1 LSDQCDDELNQAM
14 LLSMV
19 PSMFALSDSYNE
31 NVLLQ
36 FIKWF
41 SMKLS
46 TVKQCVPSSL
56 TPVQMLVAMFR
67 SMGLRARL
75 VLVIEP
81 MRLFDKKDSSIGTRS
96 NNNKRVGK
104 RKRQTGS
111 SVSTS
116 SPYFDLTDDDEEAL
130 ATKKLKQSPSPHEPH
145 QTDAICNNTDSTSSL
160 YDTYNSWVEVMLP
173 CNNKWMPVH
182 LPSVSVNQCSAPE
195 RYLKKDIMY
204 AIGFEHGF
212 VIRDVTA
219 RYSSR
224 WCVGYSKMRI
234 DGKWL
239 DSVLLRY
246 CSSEDEFLKENNEIK
261 RILLSYPLPSTS
273 THYKNHKLYV
283 LKKNLLKHEAIYP
296 EDCNVIGNFKGE
308 PVYSRDNVH
317 ILHTREKWLTNGYII
332 RHGESPYKMV
342 KGRKGNMTTPLFGQ
356 WQTELYKPPPVI
368 NGKIPKNE
376 YGNIEIFTESMI
388 PTGAVHLAI
397 SGISKVAHM
406 LGIDCAPAVTG
417 WKFNGGYS
425 YPLIEGIVVAEEY
438 KDVLMEAWE
447 QQQQCVIEKD
457 VHKQRQLVL
466 NRWVTFT
473 NGVLLQNRVKQRY
486 ADQ

>member
-1 LSDQCDDELNQAM
+1 
-14 LLSMV
+14 
-19 PSMFALSDSYNE
+19 
-31 NVLLQ
+31 
-36 FIKWF
+36 
-41 SMKLS
+41 
-46 TVKQCVPSSL
+46 
-56 TPVQMLVAMFR
+56 
-67 SMGLRARL
+67 
-75 VLVIEP
+75 

-145 QTDAICNNTDSTSSL
+145 QTDTICNSTDNTSSSL

-173 CNNKWMPVH
+173 CNNKWIPVH
-182 LPSVSVNQCSAPE
+182 LPSVSVNQCSVPE

-261 RILLSYPLPSTS
+261 RKFQFIEL
-273 THYKNHKLYV
+273 N
-283 LKKNLLKHEAIYP
+283 KH
-296 EDCNVIGNFKGE
+296 F
-308 PVYSRDNVH
+308 
-317 ILHTREKWLTNGYII
+317 
-332 RHGESPYKMV
+332 
-342 KGRKGNMTTPLFGQ
+342 
-356 WQTELYKPPPVI
+356 
-368 NGKIPKNE
+368 
-376 YGNIEIFTESMI
+376 
-388 PTGAVHLAI
+388 VHLLQ
-397 SGISKVAHM
+397 M
-406 LGIDCAPAVTG
+406 
-417 WKFNGGYS
+417 
-425 YPLIEGIVVAEEY
+425 PLV
-438 KDVLMEAWE
+438 
-447 QQQQCVIEKD
+447 
-457 VHKQRQLVL
+457 QL
-466 NRWVTFT
+466 
-473 NGVLLQNRVKQRY
+473 
-486 ADQ
+486 